1 MVNPYCLGEASIV
14 NDVGLNLVSKR
25 FAVKYRADTD
35 FAAEHLRK
43 FERQVAKR
51 IREGQLDKLEPLRR
65 AVHNCLARVV
75 DLRAGTKEREYEDA
89 ARARRS
95 RNHSRTS
102 SFKLDLGGTRRPRR
116 ARPTVQPLDLEAA
129 CFEVAISDSPPESPT
144 PTTPVDDS
152 PTDPVDVFREDE
164 GFVQDYTLC
173 QRH

>member
-1 MVNPYCLGEASIV
+1 MINPYCLGEASIV
-14 NDVGLNLVSKR
+14 NDAVRSQVS
-25 FAVKYRADTD
+25 ADTD